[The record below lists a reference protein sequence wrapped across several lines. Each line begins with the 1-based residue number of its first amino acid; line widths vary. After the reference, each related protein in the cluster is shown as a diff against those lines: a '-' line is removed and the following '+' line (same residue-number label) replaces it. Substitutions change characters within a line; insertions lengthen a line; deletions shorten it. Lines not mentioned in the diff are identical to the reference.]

1 MNQALPQVI
10 TVANDRSCRDSAA
23 GRVRAAGR
31 KSQEYRKDALIA
43 MVASSAGMPRAAIVG
58 GGIGGVAA
66 AAFLRRAGLPTV
78 VYEQAPA
85 LSEVGAGLVL
95 APNAVRILRRLGV
108 MDQLAGRAVPL
119 EVGWEFRR
127 WADGQVLSAEDLAGS
142 CERLFGERTYTVHR
156 ADLLAAI
163 ASAVPAGTVQLGRR
177 CAGVT
182 VRGESAVLAF
192 TDGTLA
198 EADVVI
204 GADGVHSAVRGAVT
218 DPSPPRYSGIC
229 AFRSE
234 EHASELQSRPHLVC
248 RLLLEKKKKKHKPED
263 AKKKKTYKYYEE
275 LN

>member
-156 ADLLAAI
+156 A
-163 ASAVPAGTVQLGRR
+163 
-177 CAGVT
+177 
-182 VRGESAVLAF
+182 
-192 TDGTLA
+192 
-198 EADVVI
+198 
-204 GADGVHSAVRGAVT
+204 
-218 DPSPPRYSGIC
+218 
-229 AFRSE
+229 RSE
-234 EHASELQSRPHLVC
+234 ERRVGKEC
-248 RLLLEKKKKKHKPED
+248 RCRWSP
-263 AKKKKTYKYYEE
+263 
-275 LN
+275 